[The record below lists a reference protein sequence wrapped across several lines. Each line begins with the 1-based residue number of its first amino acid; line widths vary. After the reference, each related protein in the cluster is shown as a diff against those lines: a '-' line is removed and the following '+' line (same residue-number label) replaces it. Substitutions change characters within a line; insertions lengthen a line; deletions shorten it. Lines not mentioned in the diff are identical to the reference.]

1 MQMNKAQLLETMN
14 AVNIRWMADSL
25 EKISPESF
33 GLLITSLRWHATR
46 LEAGEFREQ
55 FLEYIY
61 AHPESTLSECYK
73 CYKA

>member
-1 MQMNKAQLLETMN
+1 MNNAQLLEIMK
-14 AVNIRWMADSL
+14 VNDILSLADSL

-33 GLLITSLRWHATR
+33 GLLITSLRWHAAR

-61 AHPESTLSECYK
+61 AQPESTLSECYK
-73 CYKA
+73 A